1 MNQDQTPVTQRARR
15 MAYCFVGVQAAVA
28 LVVAIGW
35 LFSSVAAFES
45 TVLGGLAVVLPSSLF
60 AKQLF
65 KTTSARAA
73 RKIVVTFYV
82 GETVKIFLSAGL
94 AVAFMCFIPLK
105 LIPFWSGFMAA
116 LMGFWIAPI
125 FIRMDVTRR

>member
-1 MNQDQTPVTQRARR
+1 MNQKDETPVTQRARR
-15 MAYCFVGVQAAVA
+15 MAYRFVGIQAAVA

-35 LFSSVAAFES
+35 LFSSVSAFES

-73 RKIVVTFYV
+73 RKIVVAFYV
-82 GETVKIFLSAGL
+82 GETVKIFLSASL
-94 AVAFMCFIPLK
+94 AVIFICFVPLK
-105 LIPFWSGFMAA
+105 MVPFWSGFIAA
-116 LMGFWIAPI
+116 LMGFWIAPA
-125 FIRMDVTRR
+125 FIRMDVT